1 MNDKQNTVFVITG
14 PTAVGKT
21 KLCVS
26 VAKKI
31 NAEIISADSR
41 QFYKE
46 LSIGTA
52 KPSIE
57 EQQGIPHHFIDF
69 ISIQEE
75 YNANDFEKDALKK
88 TDKILSKGKNVII
101 TGGSGLYIDIFC
113 YGFDENIPDANPE
126 IRKELNTLFEKE
138 GITALQKKYK
148 TLDPKGFEKIDI
160 HNPKRLFRAIEISL
174 ITGKPASELKKGTRQ
189 KRPFNIVKI
198 GLQRNREELYQ
209 RINLRVD
216 NMMKAGLL
224 EEARN
229 VFPYKNHNALKT
241 VGYRELFDYFGGKY
255 TLEEAV
261 EKIKTNTRRYAKRQL
276 TWFGR
281 DKELQW
287 FHPDDEQQILS
298 FVSQYT

>member
-1 MNDKQNTVFVITG
+1 MTDKQNTVFVITG

-21 KLCVS
+21 KLCIDI
-26 VAKKI
+26 ARKI

-52 KPSIE
+52 KPTLE
-57 EQQGIPHHFIDF
+57 EQAGIPHHFIDF
-69 ISIQEE
+69 ISITEE

-88 TDKILSKGKNVII
+88 TNDIFSKGKNVIV

-113 YGFDENIPDANPE
+113 YGFDNEIPDANPE
-126 IRKELNTLFEKE
+126 IRKELNALFEKE
-138 GITALQKKYK
+138 GLTALQEKYQK
-148 TLDPKGFEKIDI
+148 LDPVGFANIDKN
-160 HNPKRLFRAIEISL
+160 NPKRLFRAIEISL

-198 GLQRNREELYQ
+198 GLERPREELYH

-216 NMMKAGLL
+216 EMMKNGLL
-224 EEARN
+224 EEARK
-229 VFPYKNHNALKT
+229 VYPYKNHNALKT
-241 VGYRELFDYFGGKY
+241 VGYRELFDFFEGKY

-276 TWFGR
+276 TWFRR
-281 DKELQW
+281 DKEIQW
-287 FHPDDEQQILS
+287 FHPEDEPQIIS
-298 FVSQYT
+298 FVSQYL